1 MKQNIAENISSLY
14 SQVTNQL
21 FNEYKASSSISQ
33 KQNQYNMYYTK
44 CVEELK
50 KIETDN
56 IEKECL
62 LLENKIKER
71 IEKIG
76 QTKTNLI
83 TNSVKI
89 NSKDEL
95 ISVENY
101 IKNTNTLKEQ
111 FKDLNEKI
119 NCLDLKNPID
129 SIKKAKNEYENSNE
143 HLLLQPLL
151 TSLIEK
157 RKFYD
162 LVNKEKSSKLKILE
176 EKKATN
182 KENKLKIERLTK
194 EYNTNSERMAKELEI
209 NEKLHKEIEKLN
221 IELSNLGSDIK
232 GNNMVEE
239 QKNLEQKIQN
249 SQEEIQKLNN
259 FLEKSK
265 KEKNLICAK
274 ICGMVC
280 LLIMNKN
287 KTIRRYEKFV
297 GEEIKKISKENEEII
312 TQFLDLENKCLLKMK
327 EEKDEIKLRDELNK
341 KINKYLKIS
350 TKISF

>member
-1 MKQNIAENISSLY
+1 MKQNLEENISSLY

-21 FNEYKASSSISQ
+21 FNEYKTSSSLSQ

-44 CVEELK
+44 CIKELN

-62 LLENKIKER
+62 LLESKIKER

-76 QTKTNLI
+76 QAKANLI
-83 TNSVKI
+83 TNSLKI

-101 IKNTNTLKEQ
+101 IKNTNSLKEQ
-111 FKDLNEKI
+111 FKDINEKI
-119 NCLDLKNPID
+119 NYLDLENPID

-151 TSLIEK
+151 TSLSEK

-182 KENKLKIERLTK
+182 TENKLKIERLTK

-209 NEKLHKEIEKLN
+209 NENLHKEIENLN
-221 IELSNLGSDIK
+221 TELSNLGSDIK
-232 GNNMVEE
+232 NNNLMEE
-239 QKNLEQKIQN
+239 QKKIEQKTKN
-249 SQEEIQKLNN
+249 LQEEVQKMKT
-259 FLEKSK
+259 FLENSK
-265 KEKNLICAK
+265 NEKFLICEK

-280 LLIMNKN
+280 LLQIVKN
-287 KTIRRYEKFV
+287 KKIKNYEKFV
-297 GEEIKKISKENEEII
+297 DEEIKKISKENEEII
-312 TQFLDLENKCLLKMK
+312 TKFLDLESKCLTKIK
-327 EEKDEIKLRDELNK
+327 EENDEIKQRDELNN
-341 KINKYLKIS
+341 KINKFLKIS
-350 TKISF
+350 TKLSL